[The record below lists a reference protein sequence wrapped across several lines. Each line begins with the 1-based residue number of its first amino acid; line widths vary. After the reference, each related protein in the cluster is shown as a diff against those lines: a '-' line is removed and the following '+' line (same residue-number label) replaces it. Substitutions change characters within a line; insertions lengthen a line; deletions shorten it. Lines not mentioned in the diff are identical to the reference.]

1 MAQQR
6 IQLDRDNFCCS
17 ICLDLL
23 KDPVTI
29 PCGHSYCMGCIK
41 DCWDEEDQKNVHS
54 CPQCRQTFTPRPVL
68 VKNTMFAALVE
79 DLKKTGLQAA
89 PPDHCYAGP
98 GDVACDIC
106 TGRKLKAL
114 KSCLVCLASY
124 CERHL
129 QRHYDAAPLKKHQ
142 LVNPCKTLQ
151 ENICSRHNEVMKVFC
166 RTDQQCICYLCSM
179 EEHKDHDTVS
189 AAAER
194 NQRQKELGVSLQNI
208 QQMIQNRERDMKVL
222 QQRVEA
228 INCSA
233 DKAVEHSEKIFTEV
247 KQQIRSRQKAEVHQ
261 AEELQ
266 KKMEQK
272 IVELRRKVTEGQ
284 QLSHAEDNVHFLQNS
299 SSLSG
304 LSEST
309 DVPTDV
315 RPPRCFEDVA
325 VAVSEVRD
333 KVEGILKEEGSKIS
347 LTVTEDVSLSRPEPK
362 TRDEFLQYSR
372 QITLDPNTAHTQ
384 LLLSEG
390 NRKAT
395 TVETDQ
401 FYPHHR
407 DRFIRCRQVLSREDL
422 TGRCYWE
429 VEWTGRVSIA
439 VSHKNISRTGTSDKS
454 GFGPNDKSW
463 SLDCYNNYYEFTHN
477 KIKTYAPG
485 PQSSRVGVYLDH
497 RAGVLSFYS
506 VSGTMM
512 TLLHRVQTS
521 FTKTL
526 YAGFSEMAQQGIQL
540 DRDNFCC
547 SICLDLLKDPVTIPC
562 GHSYC
567 MSCIKGCWDEEDQK
581 NVHSCPQCRQ
591 TFTPRPVLVK
601 NTMFAAL
608 VEDLKKT
615 GLQAAPPDHCYA
627 GPGDVACDV
636 CTGRK
641 LKALKSCLMCPASY
655 CERHLQGHYDA
666 APLKKHQLVN
676 PRKTL
681 QENICSRH
689 NEVMKVFCHTDQQ
702 CICYLCSME
711 EHKDHATVSA
721 AAERNQRQKELGV
734 SLQNIQQMIQDR
746 ERDMKVHQR
755 RVEAINCS
763 ADKAVE
769 HSEKIFTEVKQQI
782 RSRQKA
788 EVHQAEELQKKME
801 QKIVELRRKVTE
813 VQQLSHTEDNV
824 HFLQNSSS
832 LSGLRESTDVP
843 TDVRPPR
850 CFEDVSVAV
859 SEVRD
864 KVEGILKEEGS
875 KISLTV
881 TEEVLMSRPEP
892 KTRDEFLQYSRQIT
906 LDPNTANTCLLLSEG
921 NRKATVVLTDQFYPH
936 HPDRFSGWYQVLSRE
951 DLTGRCYWEVEWRG
965 GVSIAVSHKNI
976 SRAGTFD
983 ECVFGRNDKSWSLDC
998 YSNNYEFSHNKISTP
1013 APGPQS
1019 SRVGVLDHR
1028 AGILSFY
1035 SVSGTMMTLLH
1046 RVQTSFT
1053 KTLYAGF
1060 RVDWF
1065 VRGGVELCELK
1076 SEMAQQGIQLDRDN
1090 FCCSICLDLLKDP
1103 VTIPC
1108 GHSYCMSCIK
1118 GCWDEEDQKNVHSCP
1133 QCRQIFTPRPVL
1145 VKNTMFAALV
1155 EDLKKTGL
1163 QAAPPDH
1170 CYAGPGDVACD
1181 VCTGRKLKALKS
1193 CLVCLASYCERHLQ
1207 HHYDAAPL
1215 KKHQLVNPRKTLQEN
1230 ICSCHNEVMKVFC
1243 RTDQQCICYLCS
1255 MDEHKDHD
1263 TVSAAAERNQRQ
1275 KELGVSL
1282 QNIQQM
1288 IQDRE
1293 RDMKVL
1299 QRRVEAINCS
1309 ADKAVEHSEKIFTEV
1324 KQQIRSRQKAEVHQA
1339 EELQKKMEQKIA
1351 ELRRKVTEVQ
1361 QLSHTEDNTHF
1372 LQNSSSLSGLSEST
1386 DVPTDVRPP
1395 RCFEDVSVAV
1405 SEVRDKVEGI
1415 LKEEGSKISLTV
1427 TEEVLLS
1434 RPEPKT
1440 RDEFLQYSRQIT
1452 LDPNTAN
1459 TLVLLSEG
1467 NRKATAVRTHQLYLR
1482 HPDRFIRCR
1491 QVLSREDLTGRC
1503 YWEVE
1508 WTGSVSIAVSHKNIS
1523 RTGTGDLCGFGH
1535 NDKSWSLDCYNNSYE
1550 FSHNKITTPAPGPQS
1565 SRVGVYLD
1573 HRAGVLSFYSVSGT
1587 MMTLL
1592 HRVQTSFTQTL
1603 CAGFGVDWC

>member
-1 MAQQR
+1 MAQQG
-6 IQLDRDNFCCS
+6 IQLDRDNVCCL

-29 PCGHSYCMGCIK
+29 PCGHSYCMSCIK
-41 DCWDEEDQKNVHS
+41 GCWDEEDQKNVHS

-142 LVNPCKTLQ
+142 LVNPRKTLQ

-166 RTDQQCICYLCSM
+166 RTDQQCICLLCSM
-179 EEHKDHDTVS
+179 DEHKDHDTVS

-208 QQMIQNRERDMKVL
+208 QQMIQDRERDMKVL

-233 DKAVEHSEKIFTEV
+233 DKAVEHSEKTFTKV

-272 IVELRRKVTEGQ
+272 IVELRRKVTKVQ
-284 QLSHAEDNVHFLQNS
+284 QLSHTEDNTHFLQNS

-309 DVPTDV
+309 DLPTDV
-315 RPPRCFEDVA
+315 RPPRCFEDVS

-347 LTVTEDVSLSRPEPK
+347 LTVTEEVLLSRPEPK

-372 QITLDPNTAHTQ
+372 QITLDPNTAHTR

-395 TVETDQ
+395 LVGTDQ
-401 FYPHHR
+401 FYPRHP
-407 DRFIRCRQVLSREDL
+407 DRFSEWQQVLSREDL

-429 VEWTGRVSIA
+429 VEWTGSVSIA
-439 VSHKNISRTGTSDKS
+439 VSYKNISRTGTSDECV
-454 GFGPNDKSW
+454 FGRNDKSW
-463 SLDCYNNYYEFTHN
+463 SLDCYNNCYEFTHN
-477 KIKTYAPG
+477 KISTPAPG

-497 RAGVLSFYS
+497 RAGILSFYS

-521 FTKTL
+521 FTQTL
-526 YAGFSEMAQQGIQL
+526 CAGFGVTWFSGDTVELCELKSEMAQQGIQL

-627 GPGDVACDV
+627 GPGDVACDI

-641 LKALKSCLMCPASY
+641 LKALKSCLVCLASY
-655 CERHLQGHYDA
+655 CERHLQHHYDA

-689 NEVMKVFCHTDQQ
+689 NEVMKVFCRTDQQ
-702 CICYLCSME
+702 CICLLCSMD
-711 EHKDHATVSA
+711 EHKDHDTVSA

-746 ERDMKVHQR
+746 ERDMKVLQR
-755 RVEAINCS
+755 RVEAINRS

-832 LSGLRESTDVP
+832 LSGL
-843 TDVRPPR
+843 
-850 CFEDVSVAV
+850 
-859 SEVRD
+859 
-864 KVEGILKEEGS
+864 
-875 KISLTV
+875 
-881 TEEVLMSRPEP
+881 
-892 KTRDEFLQYSRQIT
+892 
-906 LDPNTANTCLLLSEG
+906 
-921 NRKATVVLTDQFYPH
+921 
-936 HPDRFSGWYQVLSRE
+936 
-951 DLTGRCYWEVEWRG
+951 
-965 GVSIAVSHKNI
+965 
-976 SRAGTFD
+976 
-983 ECVFGRNDKSWSLDC
+983 
-998 YSNNYEFSHNKISTP
+998 
-1013 APGPQS
+1013 
-1019 SRVGVLDHR
+1019 
-1028 AGILSFY
+1028 
-1035 SVSGTMMTLLH
+1035 
-1046 RVQTSFT
+1046 
-1053 KTLYAGF
+1053 
-1060 RVDWF
+1060 
-1065 VRGGVELCELK
+1065 
-1076 SEMAQQGIQLDRDN
+1076 
-1090 FCCSICLDLLKDP
+1090 
-1103 VTIPC
+1103 
-1108 GHSYCMSCIK
+1108 
-1118 GCWDEEDQKNVHSCP
+1118 
-1133 QCRQIFTPRPVL
+1133 
-1145 VKNTMFAALV
+1145 
-1155 EDLKKTGL
+1155 
-1163 QAAPPDH
+1163 
-1170 CYAGPGDVACD
+1170 
-1181 VCTGRKLKALKS
+1181 
-1193 CLVCLASYCERHLQ
+1193 
-1207 HHYDAAPL
+1207 
-1215 KKHQLVNPRKTLQEN
+1215 
-1230 ICSCHNEVMKVFC
+1230 
-1243 RTDQQCICYLCS
+1243 
-1255 MDEHKDHD
+1255 
-1263 TVSAAAERNQRQ
+1263 
-1275 KELGVSL
+1275 
-1282 QNIQQM
+1282 
-1288 IQDRE
+1288 
-1293 RDMKVL
+1293 
-1299 QRRVEAINCS
+1299 
-1309 ADKAVEHSEKIFTEV
+1309 
-1324 KQQIRSRQKAEVHQA
+1324 
-1339 EELQKKMEQKIA
+1339 
-1351 ELRRKVTEVQ
+1351 
-1361 QLSHTEDNTHF
+1361 
-1372 LQNSSSLSGLSEST
+1372 SEST

-1395 RCFEDVSVAV
+1395 RCFEDVAVAV

-1440 RDEFLQYSRQIT
+1440 RDEFLQYSPQIT
-1452 LDPNTAN
+1452 LDPNTAHRC
-1459 TLVLLSEG
+1459 LLLSEG
-1467 NRKATAVRTHQLYLR
+1467 NRIATAGLTDQLYPS
-1482 HPDRFIRCR
+1482 HPDRFITCR

-1508 WTGSVSIAVSHKNIS
+1508 WTGGVSIAVSHKNIS
-1523 RTGTGDLCGFGH
+1523 RTGTSDGCVFGH
-1535 NDKSWSLDCYNNSYE
+1535 NDKSWSLGCINYSYQ
-1550 FSHNKITTPAPGPQS
+1550 FIHNQISTPAPGPQS

-1573 HRAGVLSFYSVSGT
+1573 HRAGILSFYSVSGT

-1603 CAGFGVDWC
+1603 YAGFGFDWYGTTELCELK